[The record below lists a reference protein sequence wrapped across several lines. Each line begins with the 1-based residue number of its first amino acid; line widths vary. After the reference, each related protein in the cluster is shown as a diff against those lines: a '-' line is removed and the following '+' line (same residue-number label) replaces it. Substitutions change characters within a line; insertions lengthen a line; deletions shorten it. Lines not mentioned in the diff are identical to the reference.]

1 VKSSDGVYKEA
12 KIFSLVLIPLLG
24 QYVVTLEEVGGQ
36 RLVPIWIGVNE
47 GNAIGLKLQDEKLP
61 RPMTHDLMSLML
73 KALGVRVEKVLI
85 SDLRDG
91 TYYAVIL
98 LAVGAKRF
106 EIDARPSDAMALAV
120 RSETPIFV
128 GEKVLKKCPVIMK
141 PISEDEVEKFKQN
154 LQSMKPEDF
163 FKGLEEG
170 PKAPPGQSGG
180 EEKETGEE
188 EEDEGEEEGPPPVK

>member
-1 VKSSDGVYKEA
+1 MKSEGTYKEA

-24 QYVVTLEEVGGQ
+24 QYVLTLEEVGGQ

-61 RPMTHDLMSLML
+61 RPMTHDLMNNML
-73 KALGVRVEKVLI
+73 KSLGAKVERVLI

-91 TYYAVIL
+91 TYFAVIL
-98 LAVGAKRF
+98 LTAGSRRY

-154 LQSMKPEDF
+154 LQNLKPEDF
-163 FKGLEEG
+163 FKGLEE
-170 PKAPPGQSGG
+170 KPPG
-180 EEKETGEE
+180 EESA
-188 EEDEGEEEGPPPVK
+188 D

>member
-1 VKSSDGVYKEA
+1 MKSEGVYKEA

-24 QYVVTLEEVGGQ
+24 QYVLTLEEVGGQ

-61 RPMTHDLMSLML
+61 RPMTHDLMNNMF
-73 KALGVRVEKVLI
+73 KALGIKVERILI

-91 TYYAVIL
+91 TYYAVIFL
-98 LAVGAKRF
+98 MAGSRRY
-106 EIDARPSDAMALAV
+106 EIDARPSDALALAV

-154 LQSMKPEDF
+154 LQNLKPEDF
-163 FKGLEEG
+163 FKGLEE
-170 PKAPPGQSGG
+170 KPP
-180 EEKETGEE
+180 EEAES
-188 EEDEGEEEGPPPVK
+188 

>member
-1 VKSSDGVYKEA
+1 MKSEGTYKEA

-24 QYVVTLEEVGGQ
+24 QYVLTLEEVGGQ

-61 RPMTHDLMSLML
+61 RPMTHDLMNNML
-73 KALGVRVEKVLI
+73 KSLGARVERVLI

-91 TYYAVIL
+91 TYFAVIL
-98 LAVGAKRF
+98 LTAGSRRY

-154 LQSMKPEDF
+154 LQNLKPEDF
-163 FKGLEEG
+163 FKGLEE
-170 PKAPPGQSGG
+170 KPPG
-180 EEKETGEE
+180 EESA
-188 EEDEGEEEGPPPVK
+188 D